1 MHRKLDYD
9 WLLFDLD
16 GTLTDPFEGIT
27 RSVEYALNAF
37 GIEVEDRRV
46 LAPFIGPPLVESLTE
61 RYGFT
66 MEDAVAAVAKYREY
80 FAVKGLYENEL
91 FEGIPELLSD
101 CRKAGYKISMATS
114 KPTHYARIIAEHFD
128 IARYFDAIHGSSL
141 DGTRITKS
149 SVVAEAVAEEHL
161 DPTRAL
167 MIGDRRHD
175 VEGAGEHG
183 IRTIGVLY
191 GYGSR
196 EEHEAAGAAYIVN
209 DLDELRELLICE

>member
-149 SVVAEAVAEEHL
+149 SVVAEVLAEEHL
-161 DPTRAL
+161 DPSRAL

-183 IRTIGVLY
+183 IRTVGVLY

>member
-161 DPTRAL
+161 DPSRAL

-183 IRTIGVLY
+183 IRTVGELY

>member
-167 MIGDRRHD
+167 MIGDRRHE

-183 IRTIGVLY
+183 IRTVGVLY

>member
-101 CRKAGYKISMATS
+101 CRKVGYKISMATS
-114 KPTHYARIIAEHFD
+114 KPTHYAKIIAEHFD

-183 IRTIGVLY
+183 IRTVGVLY

>member
-1 MHRKLDYD
+1 MRRKLNYD

-37 GIEVEDRRV
+37 GIEVEDRRT

-91 FEGIPELLSD
+91 FEGIPELLRD

-114 KPTHYARIIAEHFD
+114 KPTHYAKIIAEHFD

-141 DGTRITKS
+141 DGSRITKS
-149 SVVAEAVAEEHL
+149 SVVAEAVRDEGL
-161 DPTRAL
+161 DPERAL

-175 VEGAGEHG
+175 VEGAREHG
-183 IRTIGVLY
+183 IKTVGVLY
-191 GYGSR
+191 GYGSL
-196 EEHEAAGAAYIVN
+196 EEHTAAGAAYIAK
-209 DLDELRELLICE
+209 DLDELRELLIAE

>member
-1 MHRKLDYD
+1 MRRKLDYD

-37 GIEVEDRRV
+37 GIEVEDRRT

-66 MEDAVAAVAKYREY
+66 MEDAVAAVAKYRDY

-91 FEGIPELLSD
+91 FEGIPELLND

-114 KPTHYARIIAEHFD
+114 KPTHYAKIIAEHFD

-141 DGTRITKS
+141 DGSRITIS
-149 SVVAEAVAEEHL
+149 SVVAEAVREEGL
-161 DPTRAL
+161 DPERAL

-175 VEGAGEHG
+175 VEGAREHG
-183 IRTIGVLY
+183 IKTVGVLY
-191 GYGSR
+191 GYGSL
-196 EEHEAAGAAYIVN
+196 EEHTAAGAAYIAK
-209 DLDELRELLICE
+209 DLDELRELLIAE

>member
-1 MHRKLDYD
+1 MRRKLDYD

-37 GIEVEDRRV
+37 GIEVEDRRS

-91 FEGIPELLSD
+91 FEGIPELLND

-114 KPTHYARIIAEHFD
+114 KPTHYAKIIAEHFD

-141 DGTRITKS
+141 DGSRITKS
-149 SVVAEAVAEEHL
+149 SVVAEAVRDEGL

-175 VEGAGEHG
+175 VEGAREHG
-183 IRTIGVLY
+183 IKTVGVLY
-191 GYGSR
+191 GYGSL
-196 EEHEAAGAAYIVN
+196 EEHTAAGAAYIVK
-209 DLDELRELLICE
+209 DLDELRELLIAE

>member
-66 MEDAVAAVAKYREY
+66 MEDAVTAVAKYREY

-161 DPTRAL
+161 DPARAL

-183 IRTIGVLY
+183 IRTVGVLY

>member
-1 MHRKLDYD
+1 MRRKLDYD

-37 GIEVEDRRV
+37 GITVADRRE
-46 LAPFIGPPLVESLTE
+46 LASFIGPPLVESLTE
-61 RYGFT
+61 QFGFT

-80 FAVKGLYENEL
+80 FSVKGLYENEL
-91 FEGIPELLSD
+91 FEGIPELLRD
-101 CRKAGYKISMATS
+101 CREAGYKISMATS

-141 DGTRITKS
+141 DGSRITKS
-149 SVVAEAVAEEHL
+149 SVVAEVVEEERL
-161 DPTRAL
+161 DPARAL

-175 VEGAGEHG
+175 VEGAGKHG
-183 IRTIGVLY
+183 IRTVGVLY
-191 GYGSR
+191 GYGTL
-196 EEHEAAGAAYIVN
+196 EEHTAAGAAYIVK
-209 DLDELRELLICE
+209 DISELRQLLIE

>member
-1 MHRKLDYD
+1 MHKKLDYD

-161 DPTRAL
+161 DPSRAL

-183 IRTIGVLY
+183 IRTVGVLY

>member
-91 FEGIPELLSD
+91 FDGIPELLSD

-149 SVVAEAVAEEHL
+149 SVVAEAIAEEHL
-161 DPTRAL
+161 DPSRAL

-175 VEGAGEHG
+175 VEGAGKHG
-183 IRTIGVLY
+183 IRTVGVLY

>member
-149 SVVAEAVAEEHL
+149 SVVAEVVAEEHL

-183 IRTIGVLY
+183 IRTVGVLY

>member
-1 MHRKLDYD
+1 MHRKLDFD

-161 DPTRAL
+161 DPSRAL

-183 IRTIGVLY
+183 IRTVGVLY

>member
-1 MHRKLDYD
+1 MHKKLDYD

-27 RSVEYALNAF
+27 LSVEYALNAF

-183 IRTIGVLY
+183 IRTVGVLY

>member
-1 MHRKLDYD
+1 MRKRLDYD

-91 FEGIPELLSD
+91 FEGIPELLRD
-101 CRKAGYKISMATS
+101 CREAGYKISMATS

-141 DGTRITKS
+141 DGSRITKS
-149 SVVAEAVAEEHL
+149 SVVAEAVQEEHL
-161 DPTRAL
+161 DPSRTL

-183 IRTIGVLY
+183 IRTVGVLY
-191 GYGSR
+191 GYGSL
-196 EEHEAAGAAYIVN
+196 EEHTVAGAAYIVN
-209 DLDELRELLICE
+209 SISDLRQLLIE

>member
-1 MHRKLDYD
+1 
-9 WLLFDLD
+9 
-16 GTLTDPFEGIT
+16 
-27 RSVEYALNAF
+27 
-37 GIEVEDRRV
+37 
-46 LAPFIGPPLVESLTE
+46 
-61 RYGFT
+61 
-66 MEDAVAAVAKYREY
+66 
-80 FAVKGLYENEL
+80 
-91 FEGIPELLSD
+91 GIPELLSD

-161 DPTRAL
+161 DPSRAL

-183 IRTIGVLY
+183 IRTVGVLY

>member
-1 MHRKLDYD
+1 MRRKLDYD

-66 MEDAVAAVAKYREY
+66 MEDAVAAVAKYSEY

-161 DPTRAL
+161 NPARAL

-183 IRTIGVLY
+183 IRTVGVLY

>member
-61 RYGFT
+61 RYGFS

-161 DPTRAL
+161 DPSRAL

-183 IRTIGVLY
+183 IRTVGVLY

>member
-1 MHRKLDYD
+1 MRRKLDYD

-37 GIEVEDRRV
+37 GIEVEDRRT

-91 FEGIPELLSD
+91 FEGIPELLND

-114 KPTHYARIIAEHFD
+114 KPTHYAKIIAEHFD

-141 DGTRITKS
+141 DGSRITKS
-149 SVVAEAVAEEHL
+149 SVVAEAVRDEGL

-175 VEGAGEHG
+175 VEGAREHG
-183 IRTIGVLY
+183 IKTVGVLY
-191 GYGSR
+191 GYGSL
-196 EEHEAAGAAYIVN
+196 EEHTAAGAAYIAK
-209 DLDELRELLICE
+209 DLDELRELLIAE

>member
-114 KPTHYARIIAEHFD
+114 KPTHYAKIIAEHFD

-149 SVVAEAVAEEHL
+149 SVVAEVVAEEHL

-183 IRTIGVLY
+183 IRTVGVLY

-209 DLDELRELLICE
+209 DLNELRELLICE

>member
-161 DPTRAL
+161 DPSRAL

-183 IRTIGVLY
+183 IRTVGVLY

-209 DLDELRELLICE
+209 NLDELRELLICE

>member
-1 MHRKLDYD
+1 MRKKLDYD

-101 CRKAGYKISMATS
+101 CREAGYKISMATS

-141 DGTRITKS
+141 DGSRITKS
-149 SVVAEAVAEEHL
+149 SVVAEAVQEEHL

-183 IRTIGVLY
+183 IRTVGVLY
-191 GYGSR
+191 GYGSL
-196 EEHEAAGAAYIVN
+196 EEHTAAGAAYIVEDIN
-209 DLDELRELLICE
+209 ELREVLICE

>member
-114 KPTHYARIIAEHFD
+114 KPTHYAKIIAEHFD

-161 DPTRAL
+161 DPSRAL

-183 IRTIGVLY
+183 IRTVGVLY

>member
-61 RYGFT
+61 RYGFP

-161 DPTRAL
+161 DPSRAL

-183 IRTIGVLY
+183 IRTVGVLY

>member
-91 FEGIPELLSD
+91 FEEIPELLSD

-161 DPTRAL
+161 DPSRAL

-183 IRTIGVLY
+183 IRTVGVLY

>member
-91 FEGIPELLSD
+91 FEGIPELLND

-114 KPTHYARIIAEHFD
+114 KPTHYAKIIAEHFD

-149 SVVAEAVAEEHL
+149 SVVAEVVAEEHL
-161 DPTRAL
+161 DPARAL

-175 VEGAGEHG
+175 VEGAREHG
-183 IRTIGVLY
+183 IKTVGVLY

-209 DLDELRELLICE
+209 DLNELRELLICE

>member
-1 MHRKLDYD
+1 MRRKLDYD

-37 GIEVEDRRV
+37 GIEVEDRRT

-91 FEGIPELLSD
+91 FEGIPELLRD

-114 KPTHYARIIAEHFD
+114 KPTHYAKIIAEHFD
-128 IARYFDAIHGSSL
+128 IAHYFDAIHGSSL
-141 DGTRITKS
+141 DGSRITKS
-149 SVVAEAVAEEHL
+149 SVVAEAVREEGI
-161 DPTRAL
+161 DPERAL

-175 VEGAGEHG
+175 VEGAREHG
-183 IRTIGVLY
+183 IKTVGVLY
-191 GYGSR
+191 GYGSL
-196 EEHEAAGAAYIVN
+196 EEHTAAGAAYIAK
-209 DLDELRELLICE
+209 DLDELRELLIAE

>member
-1 MHRKLDYD
+1 MRKRLDYD

-91 FEGIPELLSD
+91 FEGIPELLRD
-101 CRKAGYKISMATS
+101 CREAGYKISMATS

-141 DGTRITKS
+141 DGSRITKS
-149 SVVAEAVAEEHL
+149 SVVAEAVQEEHL
-161 DPTRAL
+161 DPSRTL

-183 IRTIGVLY
+183 IRTVGVLY
-191 GYGSR
+191 GYGSL
-196 EEHEAAGAAYIVN
+196 EEHTAAGAAYIVN
-209 DLDELRELLICE
+209 SISDLRQLLIE

>member
-1 MHRKLDYD
+1 MRRKLDYD

-37 GIEVEDRRV
+37 GIEVEDRRT

-91 FEGIPELLSD
+91 FEGIPELLND

-114 KPTHYARIIAEHFD
+114 KPTHYAKIIAEHFD

-141 DGTRITKS
+141 DGSRITKS
-149 SVVAEAVAEEHL
+149 SVVAEAVREEGL
-161 DPTRAL
+161 NPERAL

-175 VEGAGEHG
+175 VEGAREHG
-183 IRTIGVLY
+183 IKTVGVLY

-196 EEHEAAGAAYIVN
+196 EEHTAAGAAYIVKN
-209 DLDELRELLICE
+209 LDELRELLIAE

>member
-114 KPTHYARIIAEHFD
+114 KPTHYARIIAEHFY

-161 DPTRAL
+161 DPSRAL

-183 IRTIGVLY
+183 IRTVGVLY

>member
-1 MHRKLDYD
+1 MRKKLDYD

-37 GIEVEDRRV
+37 GIEVEDRRT

-91 FEGIPELLSD
+91 FEGIPELLND

-114 KPTHYARIIAEHFD
+114 KPTHYAKIIAEHFD
-128 IARYFDAIHGSSL
+128 IAHYFDAIHGSSL
-141 DGTRITKS
+141 DGSRITKS
-149 SVVAEAVAEEHL
+149 SVVAEAVREEGL
-161 DPTRAL
+161 DPERAL

-175 VEGAGEHG
+175 VEGAREHG
-183 IRTIGVLY
+183 IKTVGVLY
-191 GYGSR
+191 GYGSL
-196 EEHEAAGAAYIVN
+196 EEHTAAGAAYIVK
-209 DLDELRELLICE
+209 DLDELRELLIAE

>member
-61 RYGFT
+61 HYGFT

-114 KPTHYARIIAEHFD
+114 KPTHYAKIIAEHFD

-183 IRTIGVLY
+183 IRTVGVLY

>member
-1 MHRKLDYD
+1 MRRKLDYD

-91 FEGIPELLSD
+91 FEGIPELLND

-114 KPTHYARIIAEHFD
+114 KPTHYAKIIAEHFD

-141 DGTRITKS
+141 DGSRITKS
-149 SVVAEAVAEEHL
+149 SVVAEAVSEEDL
-161 DPTRAL
+161 DPERAL

-175 VEGAGEHG
+175 VEGAREHG
-183 IRTIGVLY
+183 IKTVGVLY
-191 GYGSR
+191 GYGSF
-196 EEHEAAGAAYIVN
+196 EEHSAAGAAYIVK
-209 DLDELRELLICE
+209 DLNELRELLIAE

>member
-1 MHRKLDYD
+1 MHKKLDYD

-46 LAPFIGPPLVESLTE
+46 LAPFIGPPLVESLTK

-183 IRTIGVLY
+183 IRTVGVLY

>member
-149 SVVAEAVAEEHL
+149 SVVAEVVAEEHL

-183 IRTIGVLY
+183 IRTVGVLY

-196 EEHEAAGAAYIVN
+196 EEHEAAGAAYIVKDIN
-209 DLDELRELLICE
+209 DLRELLICE

>member
-1 MHRKLDYD
+1 MRRKLDYD

-161 DPTRAL
+161 DPSRAL

-183 IRTIGVLY
+183 IRTVGVLY

>member
-175 VEGAGEHG
+175 VEGAGEHS
-183 IRTIGVLY
+183 IRTVGVLY

>member
-1 MHRKLDYD
+1 MRRKLDYD

-101 CRKAGYKISMATS
+101 CREAGYKISMATS

-175 VEGAGEHG
+175 VEGASEHG
-183 IRTIGVLY
+183 IRTVGVLH

-209 DLDELRELLICE
+209 DLNELRELLICE